1 MIISSIKSDA
11 FFFELKKT
19 SYSNKLESAFNDS
32 MQSSYKEVKAAM
44 PHALNFLRRYNA
56 LKYL

>member
-1 MIISSIKSDA
+1 ML
-11 FFFELKKT
+11 FFELKKI
-19 SYSNKLESAFNDS
+19 SYSNKLESAFNGS

>member
-1 MIISSIKSDA
+1 ML
-11 FFFELKKT
+11 FFWLKKI
-19 SYSNKLESAFNDS
+19 SYSNKVESAFNGS
-32 MQSSYKEVKAAM
+32 MNSGYKEVKAAM

>member
-1 MIISSIKSDA
+1 ML
-11 FFFELKKT
+11 FFWLKKI
-19 SYSNKLESAFNDS
+19 SYSNKVESTFNGS
-32 MQSSYKEVKAAM
+32 MNSGYKEVKAAM

>member
-1 MIISSIKSDA
+1 MIIISIKSDA
-11 FFFELKKT
+11 FFFELKKI
-19 SYSNKLESAFNDS
+19 SDSNKLESAFNGS
-32 MQSSYKEVKAAM
+32 MNSGYEEVKAAM